1 MGKTRARSIFVAL
14 LFSSGRLPDE
24 AEGAFLNDFLRR
36 IKKTWSYSPME
47 SSLNRSLHPRHPPGV
62 TRKGEKGFQPIQRVA
77 LELPSD
83 DHRLSAPSLATLP
96 FSTVEANFLSSTS
109 TNHPALDCFTRP
121 CRFRSRLARRLRLN
135 LLPRFVIEPTVP
147 SSPPRMSPK

>member
-96 FSTVEANFLSSTS
+96 FFTVEANFSHPPRPTIPPWTASPAHVGSVHASRVVFGSTSYLDSLSSQRCQA
-109 TNHPALDCFTRP
+109 HHQG
-121 CRFRSRLARRLRLN
+121 
-135 LLPRFVIEPTVP
+135 
-147 SSPPRMSPK
+147 